1 MLKQRFITAVVL
13 VAALLASLWA
23 LPLIGMAA
31 VFALVM
37 AVASWEWSAMS
48 GFPGRGQRS
57 LAVVISLV
65 AMAGLGIS
73 VGLFEGVLDWAQVQS
88 VMHLACLWWAIA
100 LLWVMSYPG
109 SARLWSH
116 PVMLIVMGALSLL
129 PTWLAFTSLRA
140 LDQGVLW
147 ILFLIGIVAAAD
159 IGAYFFGRAFGRAKL
174 APAVSPG
181 KSWAGFW
188 GGQLTAALL
197 VAGLW
202 SIWPG
207 GMPFGLGAC
216 IAIALATALA
226 SVLGDL
232 LESAVKREAG
242 LKDSGTILPGHGGVM
257 DRIDSLCAAAPVFT
271 LGFILAG
278 GVG

>member
-13 VAALLASLWA
+13 VVALLASLWA
-23 LPLIGMAA
+23 LPLLGMAA

-48 GFPGRGQRS
+48 GFPERWQRS
-57 LAVVISLV
+57 VAVVISLL
-65 AMAGLGIS
+65 AMGALGLS
-73 VGLFEGVLDWAQVQS
+73 VGLFDGLLDWNQVQS

-100 LLWVMSYPG
+100 LLWVMSYPA

-116 PVMLIVMGALSLL
+116 KLVLIVMGALSLL

-147 ILFLIGIVAAAD
+147 ILFVIGIVAAAD
-159 IGAYFFGRAFGRAKL
+159 IGAYFFGRAFGRSKL

-188 GGQLTAALL
+188 GGQFTAALL

-216 IAIALATALA
+216 IVIALTTALA

-232 LESAVKREAG
+232 LESAVKREG
-242 LKDSGTILPGHGGVM
+242 GIKDSGTILPGHGGVM

-278 GVG
+278 GAA

>member
-13 VAALLASLWA
+13 VVALLASLWA
-23 LPLIGMAA
+23 LPLLGMAA

-48 GFPGRGQRS
+48 GFPERWQRS
-57 LAVVISLV
+57 VAVVISLL
-65 AMAGLGIS
+65 AMGALGLS
-73 VGLFEGVLDWAQVQS
+73 VGLFDGLMDWNQVQS

-100 LLWVMSYPG
+100 LLWVMSYPA

-116 PVMLIVMGALSLL
+116 KLALIVMGALSLL

-147 ILFLIGIVAAAD
+147 ILFVIGIVAAAD
-159 IGAYFFGRAFGRAKL
+159 IGAYFFGRAWGRSKL

-216 IAIALATALA
+216 IAIALTTALA

-232 LESAVKREAG
+232 LESAVKREG
-242 LKDSGTILPGHGGVM
+242 GIKDSGTILPGHGGVM

-278 GVG
+278 GAA